1 MEEKQQLKELL
12 ERLDESNK
20 KQARY
25 AKWQCIFSV
34 AAALSCL
41 GLFLLVY
48 TLMPQVETLAGQTQA
63 VLTNL
68 ESISGQLA
76 QTDLSSMVKN
86 VDTLVTTTQEGVD
99 QAMANLNAIDF
110 VTLNETIRDLADVVE
125 PLANF
130 FNVFR

>member
-76 QTDLSSMVKN
+76 HTDLSSMVKN

>member
-1 MEEKQQLKELL
+1 MVEKQELKELL

-48 TLMPQVETLAGQTQA
+48 TLMPQVEALAGQTEA

-68 ESISGQLA
+68 ETISTQLA
-76 QTDLSSMVKN
+76 QSDLSAMVKN
-86 VDTLVTTTQEGVD
+86 VDTLVTTTQQGVD
-99 QAMANLNAIDF
+99 QAMTNLNAIDF
-110 VTLNETIRDLADVVE
+110 VTLNETIQDLADVVE

>member
-1 MEEKQQLKELL
+1 MQEESYYGRKAGT
-12 ERLDESNK
+12 ERTSG
-20 KQARY
+20 
-25 AKWQCIFSV
+25 

-48 TLMPQVETLAGQTQA
+48 TLMPQVEALAGQTEA

-68 ESISGQLA
+68 ETISTQLA
-76 QTDLSSMVKN
+76 QSDLSAMVKN
-86 VDTLVTTTQEGVD
+86 MDTLVTTTQQGVD
-99 QAMANLNAIDF
+99 QAMTNLNAIDF
-110 VTLNETIRDLADVVE
+110 VTLNETIQDLADVVE

>member
-1 MEEKQQLKELL
+1 MEEKQELKELL

-48 TLMPQVETLAGQTQA
+48 TLMPQVEALAGQTEA

-68 ESISGQLA
+68 ETISTQLA
-76 QTDLSSMVKN
+76 QSDLSAMVKN
-86 VDTLVTTTQEGVD
+86 VDTLVTTTQQGVD
-99 QAMANLNAIDF
+99 QAMTNLNAIDF
-110 VTLNETIRDLADVVE
+110 VTLNETIQDLADVVE